1 MTAMQSI
8 SSADA
13 EAFTP
18 FSIPESNEALGEAL
32 TRLAGHINA
41 AHYRFLKL
49 LAALIERE
57 AWSCGSGIKSPAHW
71 LNYYCGIAVEG
82 MMRMAGTLQ
91 AARPFQS
98 ETWVDA
104 IPAGCC

>member
-1 MTAMQSI
+1 MQSI

-18 FSIPESNEALGEAL
+18 FSIPESNEALVEMAD
-32 TRLAGHINA
+32 LAMSSVSSGGRPACCADRYQVVVHIA
-41 AHYRFLKL
+41 AAPYKMD
-49 LAALIERE
+49 
-57 AWSCGSGIKSPAHW
+57 
-71 LNYYCGIAVEG
+71 YGIAVEG